1 MRSSH
6 DRIVHDQT
14 KTESRDGASLC
25 GGYSSRPTPAR
36 EQGRAH
42 VRFAG
47 DGFSCV
53 ARRLTASKTGGGFG
67 PRTFSSS
74 RFARRCPLSG
84 LSNRRVVGFLPRQ
97 PATHSALSLA
107 RAFNFTQ
114 HTDGQVSDAA
124 HSLEH
129 LSYVGRSMP
138 NHRTKGVVNVREL
151 VGEIRNV

>member
-1 MRSSH
+1 MIAPSHNHQHRSAE
-6 DRIVHDQT
+6 RGVGATLAAVH
-14 KTESRDGASLC
+14 A
-25 GGYSSRPTPAR
+25 PHTPADH
-36 EQGRAH
+36 ESQGRAH

-67 PRTFSSS
+67 PRPFSNS

-107 RAFNFTQ
+107 RAFNLSQ

-124 HSLEH
+124 HSLTPLNSE
-129 LSYVGRSMP
+129 
-138 NHRTKGVVNVREL
+138 RTET
-151 VGEIRNV
+151 